1 MAKEEYRS
9 IVNGRMLEFAGDYHL
24 PYIHLHNHKG
34 EGLSAETHGE
44 NTSPLVV
51 EMNIYESLFANCI
64 TGSLVIADTNNL
76 ISNLPIQGTE
86 RLSFRLSTKLDND
99 TSHTTIDCT
108 EKGGHPMHVYA
119 LTDKQQI
126 GDNMQTYTLHFASRE
141 FVRNLRLKVS
151 ESFEGRMDEM
161 VLKIFTDPDYLDS
174 NKSLYYQKT
183 RNQDKIVVPNLNPF
197 AAIGMMCQRALPD
210 NISSRGAGYL
220 FYETTKGFHFRSW
233 ESLCVT
239 KGNQLRDAKQRF
251 RYVQVNQ
258 GPGRRGKAKEKED
271 TVIEGY
277 KNIENYKFTNNFHDV
292 AANTALGTYGHRVI
306 THNIY
311 DKSYREDD
319 YHYHNSFDDTAHAED
334 WPAVVDTPVDYDTV
348 DLPNNKNRQK
358 GVSDYPEAR
367 VTLQPTTRFAHNED
381 TGHFGTDVTDDG
393 ILEGERMAR
402 INKIISA
409 TKLEMTVKGQAWL
422 QVGDVVD
429 FDLQS
434 VENRDNI
441 EGSVLDAQ
449 YSGRY
454 IITHI
459 RHRVAQDMYKQ
470 VLTCVKD
477 SVKNGFGYAD
487 KSFTEIAGEPKVSPT
502 FDIDDGYE
510 EPSISSQAEGAWHP
524 GV

>member
-1 MAKEEYRS
+1 MQGNPH
-9 IVNGRMLEFAGDYHL
+9 VDQ
-24 PYIHLHNHKG
+24 
-34 EGLSAETHGE
+34 
-44 NTSPLVV
+44 
-51 EMNIYESLFANCI
+51 
-64 TGSLVIADTNNL
+64 TN
-76 ISNLPIQGTE
+76 P
-86 RLSFRLSTKLDND
+86 R
-99 TSHTTIDCT
+99 
-108 EKGGHPMHVYA
+108 
-119 LTDKQQI
+119 
-126 GDNMQTYTLHFASRE
+126 
-141 FVRNLRLKVS
+141 
-151 ESFEGRMDEM
+151 
-161 VLKIFTDPDYLDS
+161 
-174 NKSLYYQKT
+174 
-183 RNQDKIVVPNLNPF
+183 
-197 AAIGMMCQRALPD
+197 
-210 NISSRGAGYL
+210 
-220 FYETTKGFHFRSW
+220 
-233 ESLCVT
+233 
-239 KGNQLRDAKQRF
+239 
-251 RYVQVNQ
+251 
-258 GPGRRGKAKEKED
+258 EKED
-271 TVIEGY
+271 RTIEGY
-277 KNIENYKFTNNFHDV
+277 KNIESYKFTNNFHDV
-292 AANTALGTYGHRVI
+292 AANTVLGTYGHRVI

-319 YHYHNSFDDTAHAED
+319 YHYHNSFDDTAHTED
-334 WPAVVDTPVDYDTV
+334 WPAVVDTPVDYDVV
-348 DLPNNKNRQK
+348 DGEQRQK

-487 KSFTEIAGEPKVSPT
+487 KSFTEIAGEPTVSPI

-510 EPSISSQAEGAWHP
+510 EPSISSQKDGTWHP

>member
-1 MAKEEYRS
+1 MAEEKRT
-9 IVNGRMLEFAGDYHL
+9 IVSAKTLEFAGDYHL

-34 EGLSAETHGE
+34 EGLSANTLGE
-44 NTSPLVV
+44 NISSLVV

-86 RLSFRLSTKLDND
+86 RLSFRLSTKLEND
-99 TSHTTIDCT
+99 TPHTTIDCT
-108 EKGGHPMHVYA
+108 ESGGHPMHIYA

-126 GDNMQTYTLHFASRE
+126 GDNMQTYVLHFASRE

-151 ESFEGRMDEM
+151 EAFEGRMDQM
-161 VLKIFTDPDYLDS
+161 VNKIFEDPDYLDS
-174 NKSLYYQKT
+174 NKTLYYQKT

-210 NISSRGAGYL
+210 NTSSKGAGYL

-251 RYVQVNQ
+251 RYVQVMPSKQ
-258 GPGRRGKAKEKED
+258 GIAPKKED
-271 TVIEGY
+271 RVIEGY

-334 WPAVVDTPVDYDTV
+334 WPAIVDTPVDYDVV
-348 DLPNNKNRQK
+348 DGEQRQK

-367 VTLQPTTRFAHNED
+367 VSLRPTTRFAHDKD
-381 TGHFGTDVTDDG
+381 TGHFGTEVTDDG
-393 ILEGERMAR
+393 ILEGERVAR
-402 INKIISA
+402 INKIHSA

-422 QVGDVVD
+422 QVGDIVD

-441 EGSVLDAQ
+441 EGSVLDSQ

-459 RHRVAQDMYKQ
+459 RHRVAQDQYKQ

-477 SVKNGFGYAD
+477 SVKNGFGYAG
-487 KSFTEIAGEPKVSPT
+487 KSYTEIAGEPTVSPI

-510 EPSISSQAEGAWHP
+510 EPAVSSQAEGAWHP